1 MTDDSTDLVE
11 RVVGGDRRSLARAIS
26 AVEDSENLVLLRA
39 FHAHGGQ
46 TRVVGITGAPGTGK
60 STLTDRLISRAR
72 GQGLVVGVIAV
83 DPSSPFTGGA
93 VLGDRVRMQDHIGDP
108 GVYVRSMSTRGAL
121 GGLSTATEAALV
133 VLDAAGFD
141 LVFVETVGVGQSEV
155 DVMTLV
161 DTTVVVVAPGF
172 GDGVQAAKAGVL
184 EIGDV
189 FVVNKADQ
197 PGADAVVRD
206 LTQMLELGVRGAW
219 SPPIV
224 VASALEESGIDEVW
238 NAMENHRA
246 HLAGPDGETGR
257 RERAA
262 HAVRRAVLARLGRR
276 TATREIPPDVVEAI
290 VRRDLDPWTAAERLV
305 QSD

>member
-1 MTDDSTDLVE
+1 MTEHSADLVE
-11 RVVGGDRRSLARAIS
+11 RVVAGDRRSLARAIS
-26 AVEDSENLVLLRA
+26 AVEDAENIPLLA
-39 FHAHGGQ
+39 SLHAHGGH
-46 TRVVGITGAPGTGK
+46 TRVVGLTGAPGTGK
-60 STLTDRLISRAR
+60 STLTDRLISQAR
-72 GQGLVVGVIAV
+72 ERGLAVGVIAV

-93 VLGDRVRMQDHIGDP
+93 VLGDRVRMQDHILDP

-155 DVMTLV
+155 DVMALV

-172 GDGVQAAKAGVL
+172 GDGVQAAKAGIL
-184 EIGDV
+184 EIGDI

-197 PGADAVVRD
+197 PGADAVVAD
-206 LTQMLELGVRGAW
+206 LTQMLELGVRGGW

-224 VASALEESGIDEVW
+224 RTSAIESSGIGEVW
-238 NAMENHRA
+238 DAIERHRA
-246 HLAGPDGETGR
+246 QLGGPDGDVGR

-262 HAVRRAVLARLGRR
+262 HAVRRALLARLGRQ
-276 TATREIPPDVVEAI
+276 TATREIPSDLVEGI
-290 VRRDLDPWTAAERLV
+290 LRRDFDPWTAAERLV